1 MAVEFEIVM
10 PWPNAALSPNGRR
23 HFQYVAKLK
32 KAARLQAFSLAREA
46 GAHRLPFPKDE
57 RLMVWIVGYAP
68 DRRRRDADNLLASM
82 KGALDGLADALGID
96 DRRFVPSIYIADE
109 VRKPACVRVVI
120 TEFQPPGDATP

>member
-1 MAVEFEIVM
+1 MDTRLSIVM
-10 PWPNAALSPNGRR
+10 PWPNPALSPNSRQ

-32 KAARLQAFSLAREA
+32 KAARLQAFALAREA
-46 GAHRLPFPKDE
+46 GAHKLQFPRGE
-57 RLMVWIVGYAP
+57 RLMVWIVGYAQ
-68 DRRRRDADNLLASM
+68 DRRRRDADNLLSSM

-120 TEFQPPGDATP
+120 TEFQPQREM